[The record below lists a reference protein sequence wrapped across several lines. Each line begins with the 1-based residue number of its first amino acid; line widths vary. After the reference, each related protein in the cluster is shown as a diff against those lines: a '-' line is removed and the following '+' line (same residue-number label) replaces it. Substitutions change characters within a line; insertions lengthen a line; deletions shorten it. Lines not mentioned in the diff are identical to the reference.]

1 MDKYF
6 NIGDRVY
13 VAQAELFDNSLLK
26 KQGVIKEIYKN
37 TKRALISFDDT
48 TLMEREL
55 ELCVLEK

>member
-37 TKRALISFDDT
+37 TKRGLISFDDP
-48 TLMEREL
+48 TLPDQEL